1 MYDEAMRFTIR
12 DLFWLTAVVAL
23 SVGWWLDS
31 RRYDWGV
38 QTAQYRKDYYE
49 FMSEIARVESQKAI
63 EKQKELTA
71 ALQRATAPPVPPES
85 QASGQP

>member
-1 MYDEAMRFTIR
+1 MYDEEMKFTLR

-23 SVGWWLDS
+23 TVGWWMDS

-49 FMSEIARVESQKAI
+49 FMTEIARAESQKAI
-63 EKQKELTA
+63 TKQKELTA
-71 ALQRATAPPVPPES
+71 ALQRVNAPTATTET
-85 QASGQP
+85 QAAGQP